1 MKSKKKK
8 ALERRREEILITMPT
23 FINQLL
29 LLMNSGMVMQDAFKK
44 IAQGYGKLEGKQQN
58 YFTREVWRVY
68 ESGEHSG
75 ESVITLFYRFSRVAN
90 VKELT
95 RVANIMME
103 NQSKGTDLWYKLAE
117 EGERLWQER
126 KRLAL
131 ERIRIA
137 ESKMSFPLG
146 LLLLSLLLVTAAP
159 ALMQM

>member
-1 MKSKKKK
+1 MKSEKKV
-8 ALERRREEILITMPT
+8 LERRKEEILIAMPA

-44 IAQGYGKLEGKQQN
+44 IARGYGSLEKEQQN
-58 YFTREVWRVY
+58 YFTREVRQIY
-68 ESGEHSG
+68 ENGEHSG
-75 ESVITLFYRFSRVAN
+75 ENVITLFYQFSRLSN

-126 KRLAL
+126 KRLAM